1 MSRRIAVPVEVY
13 RGQITD
19 LTRECLIAARL
30 VARDEDEVVA
40 YVFGE
45 IPDHGN
51 SALQLA
57 DRVVTLEN
65 GQVSQP
71 VALAQ
76 AKLLC
81 SKLDRKDTEL
91 VLVGSSSWG
100 LDVGPLVAAFWGVPL
115 VANCQGLERRQAS
128 LWATCRI
135 CAGKLLVDVEV
146 GAQTAVVL
154 LLPGSFLRKEVT
166 PRATQPVME
175 KESVSSQEWDARV
188 RFQRW
193 IEPQREDVDI
203 TQAEILV
210 AVGRGIERQENLEVA
225 EELAEVLGG
234 VVCGSRPVVDQGWL
248 PPTRQVGKSGMIV
261 KPKLYLAMGISGAPE
276 HVEGM
281 KDAELIVAIN
291 RDERAPIFHVA
302 HYGIVADLFDVI
314 PALKEALVARRQEA

>member
-1 MSRRIAVPVEVY
+1 MSRRIAVPVEAY
-13 RGQITD
+13 QGKITD

-30 VARDEDEVVA
+30 LAGDQDEVVA
-40 YVFGE
+40 YMFGE
-45 IPDHGN
+45 IPAEGN
-51 SALQLA
+51 SVLQLA
-57 DRVVTLEN
+57 DRIITFED
-65 GQVSQP
+65 GQVGQP

-81 SKLDRKDTEL
+81 SKLDRAELDL

-100 LDVGPLVAAFWGVPL
+100 LDLGPLMAAYWGVPL
-115 VANCQGLERRQAS
+115 VANCQWLERRENS

-135 CAGKLLVDVEV
+135 CAGKLMVDVEV
-146 GAQTAVVL
+146 EARPAVVL
-154 LLPGSFLRKEVT
+154 LLPGSFLRKEVA
-166 PRATQPVME
+166 PRNRQPVIE
-175 KESVSSQEWDARV
+175 RETVAPEEWDDRV

-210 AVGRGIERQENLEVA
+210 AVGRGIERQENLELA

-261 KPKLYLAMGISGAPE
+261 KPKLYLALGISGAPE

-281 KDAELIVAIN
+281 KDADLIVAIN
-291 RDERAPIFHVA
+291 RDEQAPIFHVA
-302 HYGIVADLFDVI
+302 DYGIAADLFDVV
-314 PALKEALVARRQEA
+314 PALKEALIARRQET